1 MGTIRGYVEGIM
13 ESLGFSDYWTT
24 VSAHFV
30 MVAIAVILSLVSY
43 FVCRGLVL
51 PFVRK
56 LTIKTSI
63 EWDEKV
69 FNVRTMRAACKI
81 VPAIVIW
88 KLLPHI
94 FYEYPVFEEVLRRLT
109 AIYITVASTWLVI
122 TLIDSMKK
130 LEGEHRTVV
139 EQYFHTFCGVMKI
152 IAIFISL
159 IIIVAIAIN
168 RSPLTLFAGLGAT
181 SAILMLV
188 FKDVISGLVAGV
200 RLTSNDMLQKGD
212 WITVEKAGING
223 IVEDITLTT
232 VKVRNFDKTIVTI
245 TPQTLVD
252 DTFQNWKG
260 MQQGEGRRVA
270 RVVYIDFRSITI
282 AGEALRKELISKGYF
297 TEEEMKVA
305 ANVGSGGAR
314 KGASDGRKHP
324 KAGRGPV
331 NLTLF
336 RNYMERYLSTHP
348 AVNKDL
354 YMMVRQF
361 EATNTGLPIEFYFF
375 LKEKEW
381 VRYEHLLAGIMEYV
395 YAVIPDFG
403 LKVYQRYSDR

>member
-1 MGTIRGYVEGIM
+1 M
-13 ESLGFSDYWTT
+13 ESLGLSDYWSTAAT
-24 VSAHFV
+24 HAV
-30 MVAIAVILSLVSY
+30 MVAFAVILSFASY
-43 FVCRGLVL
+43 FVCRSLVL
-51 PFVRK
+51 PLVRK
-56 LTIKTSI
+56 LTIKTAI

-109 AIYITVASTWLVI
+109 AIYITTASTWLVI
-122 TLIDSMKK
+122 AVIDSMKQ
-130 LEGEHRTVV
+130 LEGERRTVV

-188 FKDVISGLVAGV
+188 FKDIISGLVAGI

-212 WITVEKAGING
+212 WITVQKAGING

-252 DTFQNWKG
+252 DSFQNWKG
-260 MQQGEGRRVA
+260 MQQSEGRRVA
-270 RVVYIDFRSITI
+270 RIVYIDFRSIVI
-282 AGEALRKELISKGYF
+282 AGEALRKELTAKGYF
-297 TEEEMKVA
+297 TAGEMA
-305 ANVGSGGAR
+305 AMENDAYGRTTGKNAAGGKKQAG
-314 KGASDGRKHP
+314 KGMRL
-324 KAGRGPV
+324 V

-336 RNYMERYLSTHP
+336 RTYMERYLGNHP
-348 AVNKDL
+348 AVNSEL
-354 YMMVRQF
+354 YMMVRQL
-361 EATNTGLPIEFYFF
+361 EPTNTGLPVEFYFF
-375 LKEKEW
+375 LKEKDW
-381 VRYEHLLAGIMEYV
+381 VPYEHLLAGIMEYV
-395 YAVIPDFG
+395 YAVMPDFG
-403 LKVYQRYSDR
+403 LRVYQRYSDR